1 MAAFELPLV
10 ALLSVILARLAV
22 LGRSRE
28 PPSWTGLFAPGAI
41 AWIAG
46 TQGLLFRRQPDY
58 MVAYLVEA
66 RQAAWLAYLAWCA
79 AALGLAW
86 VFSVWAQ
93 RAGQFTRWDLPLVI
107 AVAAL
112 VGLLAIPLWGRLGLI
127 GSTLELRQGVVR
139 PLAFEPAVRA
149 LVVLTA
155 MGSFIPVAGA
165 ALLVAADGVRSAL
178 RGPRA

>member
-10 ALLSVILARLAV
+10 AVLSVILARLAV

-28 PPSWTGLFAPGAI
+28 PPNWTGLFAPGAI

-58 MVAYLVEA
+58 MVAYLIEVRE
-66 RQAAWLAYLAWCA
+66 AAWLAYLAWCV
-79 AALGLAW
+79 AALSLAW
-86 VFSVWAQ
+86 VFSVWAL
-93 RAGQFTRWDLPLVI
+93 RPGHSARWDPLLVI
-107 AVAAL
+107 ALASV
-112 VGLLAIPLWGRLGLI
+112 VGLLAMPLSGRLGLI
-127 GSTLELRQGVVR
+127 GSTLEFRQGIAR
-139 PLAFEPAVRA
+139 PLAYEPAVRA

-165 ALLVAADGVRSAL
+165 GLLVAADGIRSAL
-178 RGPRA
+178 RGTRE